1 MNQLI
6 KETIII
12 EGSVRGMKFSK
23 PVLLQYNP
31 KDESIEEAI
40 INFFNSHAKSF
51 EELAVQRGWR
61 DSYWTFP
68 QYYELVI

>member
-1 MNQLI
+1 ML
-6 KETIII
+6 KETVII
-12 EGSVRGMKFSK
+12 EGSVQGMRFSK

-31 KDESIEEAI
+31 NEEQIEEAI
-40 INFFNSHAKSF
+40 IKFFDSHANSF

>member
-1 MNQLI
+1 MI
-6 KETIII
+6 KETVII

-23 PVLLQYNP
+23 PILLQFNP
-31 KDESIEEAI
+31 SEENIEEAI
-40 INFFNSHAKSF
+40 IKFFNSHAQSF